1 MQGSVA
7 TPPHPTEVSVDIS
20 TLNSALESIH
30 SRDAIEARG
39 KKLGA
44 FERRTKVRTYDL
56 ILALLRAPCVERRRT
71 IASVRRAWEAL
82 TGQSVAESTFEDHFK
97 PGLVRLLWELLRDAM
112 APANR
117 AVRRTWPPAL
127 RRLRDVLV
135 CDGTRMALPDGLAET
150 YEGTSEGAAGLKLVG
165 LYSLGEGAMKD
176 VRAGAA
182 VHHDHRLLRLGALR
196 RHALYLLDLGFYD
209 HDQFVAYDEA
219 DAFFVSRLKSK
230 VVPIVDGEVH
240 GVLDARHAQG
250 KRLDGALRYHAVV
263 DVDVRLRTASTETGD
278 HPFRIVK
285 LDVHRRDR
293 HDHLLRERV
302 ACWYVTNLPREEW
315 TVEMISALYLLRWA
329 IERIWRQTKHL
340 ARMDQLQSKRPA
352 VVFVFLLS
360 SLLLWALGNR
370 IAQEIE
376 YERGLGKVSHDRV
389 HAWVVSTMADVTSH
403 LSQRP
408 DELHDYL
415 RRRIGVLLREAGH
428 PNPSQPR
435 RVTTVVDVLEGE
447 MKYLPHAA

>member
-1 MQGSVA
+1 
-7 TPPHPTEVSVDIS
+7 VDIS
-20 TLNSALESIH
+20 TLNSALESILR
-30 SRDAIEARG
+30 RDAIEARG
-39 KKLGA
+39 KELGA
-44 FERRTKVRTYDL
+44 FQRRTKVRTYDV

-82 TGQSVAESTFEDHFK
+82 TGEVVAESTFEDHFK

-112 APANR
+112 APSNR
-117 AVRRTWPPAL
+117 AVRRTWPPEL

-135 CDGTRMALPDGLAET
+135 CDGTRMALPGGLAET
-150 YEGTSEGAAGLKLVG
+150 YEGTSEGEAGLKVVG

-182 VHHDHRLLRLGALR
+182 VHHDHRLLRLGTLK

-219 DAFFVSRLKSK
+219 DAFFVSRLKSN
-230 VVPIVDGEVH
+230 VVPIIDGEVH
-240 GVLDARHAQG
+240 GVVDARHAHG
-250 KRLDGALRYHAVV
+250 KRLDGALRYHPIV
-263 DVDVRLRTASTETGD
+263 DVDVRLRASNTETGD
-278 HPFRIVK
+278 HPFRVVK

-293 HDHLLRERV
+293 HDHPLRERV
-302 ACWYVTNLPREEW
+302 DCWYVTNLPRDEW

-329 IERIWRQTKHL
+329 IERIWRQAKHL

-352 VVFVFLLS
+352 VVFAFLLS

-370 IAQEIE
+370 VAQEIE
-376 YERGLGKVSHDRV
+376 YERGLGQVSHDRV
-389 HAWVVSTMADVTSH
+389 HAWIVSTMADVTSC
-403 LSQRP
+403 LSQRLG
-408 DELHDYL
+408 ELDAYL
-415 RRRIGVLLREAGH
+415 RRRIGVLMREARH

-435 RVTTVVDVLEGE
+435 RMTAVVEALEAE
-447 MKYLPHAA
+447 MKYLPQAS